1 MTSGVRSASACVSH
15 PAPAGKVDRGGERV
29 RGAHALCILGR
40 RRCWGMG
47 AFPMGMEGDVVV
59 GRKWGRSRSARTV
72 LSATRIL
79 VF

>member
-1 MTSGVRSASACVSH
+1 M
-15 PAPAGKVDRGGERV
+15 
-29 RGAHALCILGR
+29 CILGR

-59 GRKWGRSRSARTV
+59 GRKWGRSKSAHTV